1 MMKDLIKCLIEDLR
15 GNLFGVI
22 MLLLFGGF
30 FVYDAFID
38 DSGSSYSDEDW
49 TEYAEEQLVEDHLRE
64 LEEEEQ
70 EIEMNTLYY
79 IDNGYY
85 LHNDINCK
93 GLDGYRNENLNRIS
107 IEDSYDYQELSPC
120 NWCVKGNN

>member
-1 MMKDLIKCLIEDLR
+1 MKDLIKCLIEDLR

-49 TEYAEEQLVEDHLRE
+49 TEYTEEQLVEDHLRE

>member
-1 MMKDLIKCLIEDLR
+1 MKDLIKCLIEDLR